1 MKFIRFCGLVSLVAL
16 LSACEPSPKEA
27 TALFCDDLKAGSFK
41 ELLMYMTPELRD
53 SIRSESVKCPVLAFA
68 QSYYSDETRCE
79 FLKYETRDGK
89 AHTLVSYFWRW
100 TRTPL
105 PNNVVFDLV
114 WRLTDKGW
122 RIENIYASSHW
133 DMLLPEEPGSAK
145 LAPMPYREHE
155 SWEKLA
161 QKMETY
167 LETWYR

>member
-1 MKFIRFCGLVSLVAL
+1 MNFIRFCGLASLAVL

-27 TALFCDDLKAGSFK
+27 AALFCDDLKAGSFR

-53 SIRSESVKCPVLAFA
+53 SMRSESAKWPVLAFA
-68 QSYYSDETRCE
+68 QSYYVDEVRCE
-79 FLKYETRDGK
+79 PIKYETKEGK
-89 AHTLVSYFWRW
+89 AHTLVSYSWRW

-105 PNNVVFDLV
+105 PNNVIFDLV
-114 WRLTDKGW
+114 WDLTDKGW
-122 RIENIYASSHW
+122 RIENVYASSHW

-145 LAPMPYREHE
+145 LAQTPYREHE
-155 SWEKLA
+155 SWDKLA